1 MPLKVI
7 KRHGS
12 PFWYL
17 RGSVRGVNVDES
29 TKVADREQAESIRA
43 KREWEIVNRQLGGG
57 RAVATF
63 LEAAVSY
70 MENGGEARF
79 VQPLLNHFMTTPLSQ
94 IGQAEVEACARK
106 IYPGLAPATINRK
119 VFTPI
124 SAIMMH
130 AAKRKLCDKPA
141 LERPKQPRGRVR
153 WITFEEAGKLIG
165 CCAPHLAPL
174 VTFMLFTGCRIG
186 EALALDWRDV
196 ELSRSH
202 AAFLDT
208 KNGDRRGRRFT
219 LGRLPY

>member
-1 MPLKVI
+1 MPLKLV

-17 RGSVRGVNVDES
+17 RGSVRGVALDES
-29 TKVADREQAESIRA
+29 TKTADRQQAEAIRA

-70 MENGGEARF
+70 MENGGEARY

-106 IYPGLAPATINRK
+106 LYPGLAPATINRK

-130 AAKRKLCDKPA
+130 AAKRKLSDKPA
-141 LERPKQPRGRVR
+141 FERPKQPRGRVR
-153 WITFEEAGKLIG
+153 WITFEEADRLIAR
-165 CCAPHLAPL
+165 CAPHLARSSRS
-174 VTFMLFTGCRIG
+174 CSS
-186 EALALDWRDV
+186 RDV
-196 ELSRSH
+196 
-202 AAFLDT
+202 A
-208 KNGDRRGRRFT
+208 
-219 LGRLPY
+219 LGKPLRWTGVT